1 VLNSELKY
9 LYTALTRARVN
20 IWIYDE
26 DEEAAAP
33 MSDYFKVLKLV
44 TVIRPSDI
52 SGGGGAYNR
61 PLLTI
66 VEVIQ

>member
-20 IWIYDE
+20 VWIYDE
-26 DEEAAAP
+26 DNEAAAP
-33 MSDYFKVLKLV
+33 VSDYFQALNLV
-44 TVIRPSDI
+44 TVVRPSDI

-61 PLLTI
+61 PFLTI